1 MDNCIKASDKA
12 PDEETLRG
20 QNLIVRRQLLDD
32 CIEASDKA
40 PDDKITTETPITGA
54 EDSCLSR
61 IKDQIPNAKI
71 AEHEAQREEKTE
83 RYWSYSNQSSCP
95 LKPMKLGNEVIAQN
109 PLTKHWDTETT
120 IISRQRETRSI
131 PDPPDAVEPIP
142 AQPTTTWRYP
152 KRVSNH
158 RKTDTDQ
165 Y

>member
-54 EDSCLSR
+54 EDSCLSC

-71 AEHEAQREEKTE
+71 AEHKARRGRRWE
-83 RYWSYSNQSSCP
+83 RPVADRRRWKSTGPTLINPHARSNQ
-95 LKPMKLGNEVIAQN
+95 
-109 PLTKHWDTETT
+109 
-120 IISRQRETRSI
+120 
-131 PDPPDAVEPIP
+131 
-142 AQPTTTWRYP
+142 
-152 KRVSNH
+152 
-158 RKTDTDQ
+158 
-165 Y
+165 